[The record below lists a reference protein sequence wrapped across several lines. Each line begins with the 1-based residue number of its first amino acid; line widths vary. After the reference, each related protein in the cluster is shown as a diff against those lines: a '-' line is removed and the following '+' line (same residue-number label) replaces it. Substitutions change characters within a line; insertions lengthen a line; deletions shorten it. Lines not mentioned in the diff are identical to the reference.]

1 MVHFVDE
8 KSIVRK
14 IWGNADTI
22 LFVFAGASAEF
33 ALNKAVDWLYFTG
46 RLPADPIGRLFST
59 VGYAQKIVFA
69 KQDEALMAIDQITS
83 IHKNVEA
90 SRGSAIPDWAYRDVL
105 YMLIDYSIRAYEVL
119 ERELTEVEKTE
130 VFNVFNAVGQ
140 RMGIKELPDNFDDW
154 QTDRRKHLE
163 TDLEYSNLTRDLYK
177 QYRKHLGV
185 TRYVLLMQ
193 VQALICPP
201 NVRLLLSFK
210 GISFFTPMLK
220 LYKLFRFCKMEN
232 IVKSIILPE
241 QYQEQIIALNVK

>member
-22 LFVFAGASAEF
+22 LFIFAGASSDF

-59 VGYAQKIVFA
+59 VGYARKIVFA
-69 KQDEALMAIDQITS
+69 KHDEALRAIDQITA
-83 IHKNVEA
+83 IHKNVET

-105 YMLIDYSIRAYEVL
+105 YMLIDYSIRAFEVL
-119 ERELTEVEKTE
+119 ERELTEDEKTE
-130 VFNVFNAVGQ
+130 VFKVFNSVGQ

-154 QTDRRKHLE
+154 QADRRKHLE
-163 TDLEYSNLTRDLYK
+163 ADLEYSNLTRDLYK

-185 TRYVLLMQ
+185 ARYVLLTK

-210 GISFFTPMLK
+210 GISFITPMLT
-220 LYKLFRFCKMEN
+220 LYRLLRFCKMNN

-241 QYQEQIIALNVK
+241 QYQAQIVALNVK